1 MITQQTI
8 DEATRLLREAASP
21 TKIVLF
27 GSYAR
32 GQAREDSDLDVLV
45 IKREV
50 EDRRK
55 EMVRLRRV
63 LLPLRIPVD
72 LIVVSEQEVYEWGDL
87 PGTTLYPALNEGRVL
102 YDASRFS

>member
-1 MITQQTI
+1 MITQRTI
-8 DEATRLLREAASP
+8 HEMTCLLQEAASP

-32 GQAREDSDLDVLV
+32 EQAHEDSDLDVLV

-50 EDRRK
+50 KDRRQ

-72 LIVVSEQEVYEWGDL
+72 LIVVSEQEVREWGDL
-87 PGTTLYPALNEGRVL
+87 PGTALYPALNEGRVL
-102 YDASRFS
+102 YDAS